1 METMKSYWAI
11 FKKEFY
17 HILRDRRTLLILILL
32 PFTLVLI
39 FGFAI
44 TNEFKDS
51 KIAVLDQSKSML
63 SEELIHH
70 ITASQHFFI
79 DAYIDKIKDIEPIF
93 QKGEVK
99 MVMVIPPD
107 FETSFTRFNK
117 ADVQLI
123 IDGTEPS
130 FANTVNQYASGMVN
144 RFAALKVGARG
155 SAPYQIRI
163 ESRMVFNR
171 ELKSA
176 YNFLPGVIALIL
188 LLISAMMT
196 SLTIAKEKE
205 TGTMEILLVSPVHP
219 LTIILGKVGPYAVL
233 SFINTIAILLMGVYI
248 FDVPIRGSLMLLLG
262 MCILYLIT
270 ALALGVLISTKAK
283 TQQVAMMG
291 SLVSL
296 MMPSMLLS
304 GFLFPI
310 TSMPLLLQYLS
321 RIIPATYFTEIIKNV
336 MLRGAD
342 FHYVLYPAG
351 ILVGMTILF
360 LVVSMISFKI
370 RLE

>member
-1 METMKSYWAI
+1 MKSYIAI

-17 HILRDRRTLLILILL
+17 HILRDPRTLFILILL

-51 KIAVLDQSKSML
+51 KIAVLDQSKSIL
-63 SEELIHH
+63 SGELINHV
-70 ITASQHFFI
+70 TASQHFFI
-79 DAYIDKIKDIEPIF
+79 TDHIQSVDDIEPIF
-93 QKGEVK
+93 KKGEVK
-99 MVMVIPPD
+99 MVMVIPSTFESD
-107 FETSFTRFNK
+107 FVRMQEASL
-117 ADVQLI
+117 QLV
-123 IDGTEPS
+123 IDGTEPNY
-130 FANTVNQYASGMVN
+130 ANTVNQYASAMTN
-144 RFAALKVGARG
+144 RFAAMKGGSRG
-155 SAPYQIRI
+155 QPPYQIGV
-163 ESRMVFNR
+163 ESRMVFNP
-171 ELKSA
+171 ELASA
-176 YNFLPGVIALIL
+176 YNFLPGVISLIL

-205 TGTMEILLVSPVHP
+205 TGTMEILLVSPIHP
-219 LTIILGKVGPYAVL
+219 LAIILGKVGPYALL
-233 SFINTIAILLMGVYI
+233 SFINTGIILVMGVYI

-270 ALALGVLISTKAK
+270 ALSLGLLISTYAK

-310 TSMPLLLQYLS
+310 SSMPEPLQLMS
-321 RIIPATYFTEIIKNV
+321 KIIPATYFTEIIKNV

-342 FHYVLYPAG
+342 LQYIYIPAG
-351 ILVGMTILF
+351 ILIAMTLAF
-360 LVVSMISFKI
+360 LVVSLVSFKT